1 MRINCLVILVFC
13 LFIFARCSQKSTNE
27 TSDSAV
33 AENTAK
39 PLSVTVALVD
49 NNYQNKGRSRTVLTL
64 TNTGDKELPAQ
75 GWKLFFNGGTP
86 APLDSTVA
94 NVTLFNG
101 DLHYISPGPGFAAL
115 PPGKSATIEVLAGR
129 LRNKTDFPGGFYLV
143 LDSDPEQAYPV
154 DVAINV
160 GKMFEK
166 TDRALAEKIFDDNAR
181 ITTIPDDKL
190 PRVFPTPVSYRAQGS
205 PFQLTDQVA
214 IVTGDEF
221 KPEAEFLARSL
232 NPVLGKTP
240 SIQANSSG
248 KTVSL
253 RKNPALPAEG
263 YQLTVN
269 QNGIQVSAS
278 TRAGI
283 FYGIQSLISLL
294 PATALAG
301 KAESITLPGLVVNDA
316 PRFGYRALMMD
327 MARNFQPKSEVL
339 KVLDVMA
346 LYKMNT
352 FHFHFSEDEG
362 WRVEMPSLPELT
374 EVGAKRAHTTTEKN
388 NLIPSYGSGPSTANT
403 AGTGF
408 YTKADFVEILKYARD
423 RHIEVIPE
431 IESPGHARAAIKAM
445 DARYDRLVK
454 AGKKAEAEKYLLRD
468 VADKSVYRSVQGWDD
483 NVINVAVPSVY
494 TFMERVVDDLRAMY
508 KEADAP
514 LKTIHFGGDEVPE
527 GVWEKSPAVQ
537 KLMAGNASVK
547 STDDLWYYYF
557 GKVNQLLKSR
567 GLFLSGWEE
576 IGLKKVSQNGKM
588 VWVPNETFA
597 SENFRVNVWKNSPGS
612 GAEDLAYRMANAG
625 YKVILTGVTH
635 MYLDLAYSPSS
646 EEAGQYW
653 GGYVDIDKP
662 FSFIPYDY
670 LRNLK
675 DDLTGQPIN
684 PSMIK
689 GREAVTA
696 KGKANLVGIESPLW
710 SETNRT
716 PQQFEYKMLP
726 KLLAVA
732 ERAWA
737 KDPAWATE
745 PNPARSNQLYNQA
758 WSEFIN
764 VVGKRELPRLDVF
777 AGGYQYRIPPV
788 GAKVI
793 GGKVAANVQFPG
805 LTIRYTTD
813 GTEPTAQSPVY
824 TAPVT
829 PSGPVKFNVFN
840 AAGRA
845 GQTVT
850 INP

>member
-1 MRINCLVILVFC
+1 MRTNCFLAFIFC
-13 LFIFARCSQKSTNE
+13 LFVFASCSQKSTNE
-27 TSDSAV
+27 TTDSAV
-33 AENTAK
+33 ADNTTK
-39 PLSVTVALVD
+39 PLSITVALVD
-49 NNYQNKGRSRTVLTL
+49 NNYQNQGRSRTVLTL
-64 TNTGDKELPAQ
+64 ANTGDKELPAQ
-75 GWKLFFNGGTP
+75 GWKLFFNGGSPST
-86 APLDSTVA
+86 LDSTVA
-94 NVTLFNG
+94 RVTLFNG
-101 DLHYISPGPGFAAL
+101 DLYYISPGPKFAAL
-115 PPGKSATIEVLAGR
+115 GPGKSTTVEVLAGR

-154 DVAINV
+154 DVTINT
-160 GKMFEK
+160 GKIFEK
-166 TDRALAEKIFDDNAR
+166 SDRALAEKTFDDNAR
-181 ITTIPDDKL
+181 IANIPDDKVA
-190 PRVFPTPVSYRAQGS
+190 RVFPTPVSYQAQGS
-205 PFQLTDQVA
+205 PFQLTDQVG
-214 IVTGDEF
+214 IVAGDEF
-221 KPEAEFLARSL
+221 NPEATFLARSL
-232 NPVLGKTP
+232 NTALGKTP
-240 SIQANSSG
+240 SIQTEGSG
-248 KTVSL
+248 KTISL

-269 QNGIQVSAS
+269 QDGIQISAS

-283 FYGIQSLISLL
+283 FYGIQSLLTLL
-294 PATALAG
+294 PAKALSG
-301 KAESITLPGLVVNDA
+301 KTGPITLPGLVVNDA

-374 EVGAKRAHTTTEKN
+374 EVGAKRAHTTNETS
-388 NLIPSYGSGPSTANT
+388 NLIPSYGSGYSTANT

-408 YTKADFVEILKYARD
+408 YSKADFVEILKYARD

-445 DARYDRLVK
+445 NARHDRLLK

-494 TFMERVVDDLRAMY
+494 TFMERVVDDLRDMY
-508 KEADAP
+508 KEAGAP

-537 KLMAGNASVK
+537 KLMAGNTAVK
-547 STDDLWYYYF
+547 TTDDLWYYYF
-557 GKVNQLLKSR
+557 GKVNQLLKSK

-635 MYLDLAYSPSS
+635 MYLDLAYTPSS
-646 EEAGQYW
+646 EEPGQYW

-662 FSFIPYDY
+662 FSFIPYNY

-675 DDLTGQPIN
+675 DDITGKPID
-684 PSMIK
+684 PAMIK

-745 PNPARSNQLYNQA
+745 QTQARSNQLYNQA

-764 VVGKRELPRLDVF
+764 TVGKRELPRLDVF

-793 GGKVAANVQFPG
+793 NGKVAANVQFPG

-813 GTEPTAQSPVY
+813 GSEPTAQSQTY
-824 TAPVT
+824 TEPVT
-829 PSGPVKFNVFN
+829 PSGPVKFKVFN